1 MKLEITKGF
10 KKGRWLQ
17 KGATERK
24 ENSWRNIGG
33 EGRGGVRGKRRGN
46 KNSTYKN
53 ALRKPIIW
61 STKKL
66 KKVKSL

>member
-33 EGRGGVRGKRRGN
+33 EGRGGVKGKRRGN
-46 KNSTYKN
+46 KNKVH
-53 ALRKPIIW
+53 
-61 STKKL
+61 TKTL
-66 KKVKSL
+66 